1 MGTRSS
7 RICCAAWRWIERTR
21 CGPWTSPT
29 FRWHAALSIWLLWWT
44 GLAGGCSPGRFP
56 SRWRSRSASTRSKQR
71 LSGTASRQFS
81 TPTRGAN
88 SPVLTSPACCRR
100 TRSPSA
106 WMAEA
111 PGVTTCSSSASG
123 VRSNTRRSTCV
134 PTTASLRRVP
144 RSVGISTSTIPLHHT
159 HLAMS
164 LMRRDFAVR
173 VLVLWGPLRVVLRG
187 GCWPWSLACREQ
199 RDRIAT
205 DHLEVDGSR

>member
-1 MGTRSS
+1 VVDWFS
-7 RICCAAWRWIERTR
+7 RRVLSWQVSITLEVAFCLDALE
-21 CGPWTSPT
+21 
-29 FRWHAALSIWLLWWT
+29 AALVRYGKPAIFNTDQGSQFTSADFT
-44 GLAGGCSPGRFP
+44 GL
-56 SRWRSRSASTRSKQR
+56 
-71 LSGTASRQFS
+71 LS
-81 TPTRGAN
+81 
-88 SPVLTSPACCRR
+88 
-100 TRSPSA
+100 RSPSA